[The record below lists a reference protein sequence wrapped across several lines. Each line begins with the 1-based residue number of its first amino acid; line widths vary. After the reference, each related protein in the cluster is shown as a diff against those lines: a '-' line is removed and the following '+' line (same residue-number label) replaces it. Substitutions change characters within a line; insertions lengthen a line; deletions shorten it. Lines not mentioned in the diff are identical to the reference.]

1 VLIADLVS
9 AKSSIALIER
19 PNARKRRQTAP
30 LRAGAD
36 SDRARGHR
44 GHPPRMGERFQADRG
59 GPGFQRPV
67 SVKVV
72 VGGAA
77 GRVLGMRSARYV
89 ESLLYQVKA
98 AEPDIAAL
106 PALAILSVAV
116 VAILPAIS
124 RAMRIEP
131 AEILRSE

>member
-1 VLIADLVS
+1 
-9 AKSSIALIER
+9 
-19 PNARKRRQTAP
+19 
-30 LRAGAD
+30 
-36 SDRARGHR
+36 
-44 GHPPRMGERFQADRG
+44 MGERFQADRG

-124 RAMRIEP
+124 GRCGSSLPRFCVRNSILGTPKLRIAVRPNVRSRAQRPRGMRRAALADRIGK
-131 AEILRSE
+131 

>member
-1 VLIADLVS
+1 
-9 AKSSIALIER
+9 
-19 PNARKRRQTAP
+19 
-30 LRAGAD
+30 
-36 SDRARGHR
+36 
-44 GHPPRMGERFQADRG
+44 MGERFQADRG

-106 PALAILSVAV
+106 PALDSQRRSCGHSARD
-116 VAILPAIS
+116 LPGDAD
-124 RAMRIEP
+124 RACRDSAFGI
-131 AEILRSE
+131 AS